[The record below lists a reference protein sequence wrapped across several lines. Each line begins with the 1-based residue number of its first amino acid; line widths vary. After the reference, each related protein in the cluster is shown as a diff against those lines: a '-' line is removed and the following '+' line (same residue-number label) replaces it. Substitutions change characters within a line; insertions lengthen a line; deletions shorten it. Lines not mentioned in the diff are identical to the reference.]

1 MVRRR
6 SLMCPK
12 CGAVN
17 TGGDSYCY
25 SCGEFLGD
33 DFERAH
39 RTEENAGSD
48 GVRRQCSFG
57 EAAIWT
63 AFFAIMLIGGAA
75 FGYYVVADLI
85 AGDDVQESTGPVED
99 HVGYLSITVARGEAL
114 SSLSYSVYLDN
125 EYKGSYGFSEHDGG
139 TTEWTVN
146 WTSSSDTCDMHVR
159 IQSGMYWGIENVVIR
174 SGEWTYSSIYLHS

>member
-1 MVRRR
+1 MRQAGIRLLVW
-6 SLMCPK
+6 LH
-12 CGAVN
+12 AV
-17 TGGDSYCY
+17 
-25 SCGEFLGD
+25 FVL
-33 DFERAH
+33 
-39 RTEENAGSD
+39 
-48 GVRRQCSFG
+48 
-57 EAAIWT
+57 AA
-63 AFFAIMLIGGAA
+63 IGGAA

-85 AGDDVQESTGPVED
+85 AGDDVQESTETVED

-146 WTSSSDTCDMHVR
+146 WTSSSDTCDMYVR